1 MTTRSRVL
9 AALAALALLLG
20 LSACGS
26 SSTPERTREDAEK
39 PDITATPSATAT
51 PAGAKVIKVTLKGST
66 TDPAGVQVAVKR
78 GQPVVLDIDADA
90 AGQIHV
96 HSTPE
101 HLIAFPEGRS
111 QAGFTID
118 RPGIVDVEDH
128 TLDELIVQLEV
139 S

>member
-1 MTTRSRVL
+1 MIEVEQYRRAADLAVGRTVRSVH
-9 AALAALALLLG
+9 A
-20 LSACGS
+20 
-26 SSTPERTREDAEK
+26 
-39 PDITATPSATAT
+39 PDDWY
-51 PAGAKVIKVTLKGST
+51 LKGGT